1 MKTLFADT
9 YYFIALLSPSDEQH
23 ALAREYTSGFQG
35 AFVTTPWVLAEVGN
49 ALAIPPNRALFVDLV
64 NDLRADRRVVIVPA
78 ADELF
83 ERGYRFYGRR
93 PDKEWGLTDC
103 ISFVVMQERGLTEA
117 LTADHHFEQAG
128 FAILLK

>member
-9 YYFIALLSPSDEQH
+9 HYFIALLNAADEHH
-23 ALAREYTSGFQG
+23 ALAKEYTSGFSG
-35 AFVTTPWVLAEVGN
+35 GFVTTPWVLAEVGN
-49 ALAIPPNRALFVDLV
+49 TLAMPPNRALFLALV
-64 NDLRADRRVVIVPA
+64 KDLRADKRVVIVPA

-83 ERGYRFYGRR
+83 ECGCHLYGRR

-103 ISFVVMQERGLTEA
+103 ISFAAMRAQKLAEA

-128 FAILLK
+128 FKALLK